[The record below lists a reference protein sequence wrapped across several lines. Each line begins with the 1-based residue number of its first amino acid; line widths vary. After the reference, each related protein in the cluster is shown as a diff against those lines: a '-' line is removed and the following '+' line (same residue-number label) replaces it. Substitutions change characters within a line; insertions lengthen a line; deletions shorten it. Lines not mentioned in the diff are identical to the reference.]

1 MIRQRH
7 QLISSKILMIKEFW
21 NLTGT
26 TGHTQPLNGIQLSQ
40 GYATEQL
47 WGDSLLLTTQFPGGP
62 RAHLIGLRRMKGWV
76 KLGAT
81 QQVWKVD
88 PWIPNRPM
96 THEVVVLDTTFLW
109 RKKLKILNGSFQ
121 WYSWSKNPTGLEL
134 TFEKK
139 FAKVLC
145 LCFTP
150 AKVVLHSPRGHWN
163 PFSITLVV
171 EITQNIP
178 SVLIFRVQSQYC
190 IAICKNTISCRRA
203 N

>member
-1 MIRQRH
+1 MRRQFTSDHPVSRRTSCPFDWP
-7 QLISSKILMIKEFW
+7 QKDER
-21 NLTGT
+21 
-26 TGHTQPLNGIQLSQ
+26 LSQ
-40 GYATEQL
+40 A
-47 WGDSLLLTTQFPGGP
+47 WSHP
-62 RAHLIGLRRMKGWV
+62 
-76 KLGAT
+76 
-81 QQVWKVD
+81 VWKMD

-109 RKKLKILNGSFQ
+109 WKKLKILNGSFQ

-139 FAKVLC
+139 FPKVLS

-190 IAICKNTISCRRA
+190 IAICKNTMSCRRA